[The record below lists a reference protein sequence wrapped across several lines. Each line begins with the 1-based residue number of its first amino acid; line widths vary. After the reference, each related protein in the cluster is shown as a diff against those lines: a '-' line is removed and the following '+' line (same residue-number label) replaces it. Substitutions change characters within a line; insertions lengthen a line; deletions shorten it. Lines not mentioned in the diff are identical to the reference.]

1 MEQEVSLLQAAVI
14 RWALYSSLILSYA
27 NVQQDY
33 PAGLCRAVFYGW
45 KLLHS
50 SECDTM
56 SHSQI
61 WVWHQF
67 GNRQEGFKPN

>member
-1 MEQEVSLLQAAVI
+1 MKQEVSLLQAAFI
-14 RWALYSSLILSYA
+14 RRALYSSLILSNA

-33 PAGLCRAVFYGW
+33 PAGLCWAVFYGW

-61 WVWHQF
+61 
-67 GNRQEGFKPN
+67 